1 MIPLLAEALA
11 DNAGAGSALLRMWT
25 SIQTQLS
32 FYNTQVV
39 LYGATLFGAVA
50 GLVGTFAVLRRRA
63 LTGDAVAHAALPG
76 VCIAFLLAGERNLWF
91 MLLGA
96 LASGVLGIII
106 ISALVRYTPIRED
119 SAIGSV
125 LSVFPGLGFV
135 LVQLIQTQRLSSSG
149 SKAGLDSFILGKT
162 ASMTLVDAHLILGV
176 AILCL
181 LVVLLLFKEF
191 KVIAFDASFG
201 RSLGWPVYR
210 LDLILMTLVAIA
222 VVIGLPAVGMVLAA
236 AMLILPGASAR
247 FWTDS
252 LSWLLVLA
260 ALLGGLIGFLGTLIS
275 IAFDALPTGPII
287 VLTGG
292 TLFAFSLLFGMKRGL
307 VPHWYRQWTLTKKV
321 EEQKLLVAL
330 WEVTQES
337 SPSSRH
343 LFALD
348 SCLAWRSWTR
358 SEWLRLL
365 LDAARKGWVEQLSG
379 MKKGEA
385 SRWKLT
391 VPGEGAACRAAR
403 EYRLWQAF
411 LENYPQ
417 ESASV
422 AHLSGQTVGEA
433 ISPAI
438 ALSMQQALVAQG
450 RWPSVSIADNG
461 SSMLGA
467 V

>member
-1 MIPLLAEALA
+1 MTLLVPTLVGEVGLGTAFVESWNGVIQQLA
-11 DNAGAGSALLRMWT
+11 
-25 SIQTQLS
+25 

-39 LYGATLFGAVA
+39 LYGASLFGAVA

-76 VCIAFLLAGERNLWF
+76 VCIAFLVLGERNLWF

-96 LASGVLGIII
+96 LVSGVLGIVI
-106 ISALVRYTPIRED
+106 ISALVRFTPIRED
-119 SAIGSV
+119 SAIGCV
-125 LSVFPGLGFV
+125 LSVFPGVGFV
-135 LVQLIQTQRLSSSG
+135 LVQLIQTQQFGTTG

-162 ASMTLVDAHLILGV
+162 ASMTMVDAHLILGV
-176 AILCL
+176 SLVCL
-181 LVVLLLFKEF
+181 VAVLLLFKEF

-252 LSWLLVLA
+252 LSWLLFYA
-260 ALLGGLIGFLGTLIS
+260 AVLGGLIGFLGTLIS

-292 TLFAFSLLFGMKRGL
+292 AFFTLSLLLGTKRGL
-307 VPHWYRQWTLTKKV
+307 IPHWYRQWSLTQKV
-321 EEQKLLVAL
+321 QEQKLLVAL
-330 WEVTQES
+330 WEVSKKSQQPGGMIPLES
-337 SPSSRH
+337 CISSR
-343 LFALD
+343 
-348 SCLAWRSWTR
+348 SWSR
-358 SEWLRLL
+358 SEWLTLL
-365 LDAARKGWVEQLSG
+365 VQALRKGWVEQVSG
-379 MKKGEA
+379 AKKGEV
-385 SRWKLT
+385 SLWKLS
-391 VPGEGAACRAAR
+391 PSGEASACLAAR

-411 LENYPQ
+411 LDAYPQ

-422 AHLSGQTVGEA
+422 AHLSGQTVSQA
-433 ISPAI
+433 ISPTM
-438 ALSMQQALVAQG
+438 ALNLQQSLIAQG
-450 RWPSVSIADNG
+450 RWPDPASPNTDAV
-461 SSMLGA
+461 MTGA